1 MYNCVV
7 IFGESNSG
15 KSYAT
20 NMIKKKINVKTFH
33 FDFVISLAC
42 ESIRNFFEKKKFENE
57 AIVWYRR
64 GLDVSNNELDNF
76 LSDLNKMI
84 SINNDFFKDIYIK
97 SIKGTR
103 PSWSFRPGIDK
114 PKDVIN
120 LGSFGQLL
128 NPFGSHIMDLVFI
141 YLIKGT
147 FNFVI
152 EGIYFSN
159 ESNFLKKLQTKCKK
173 ISYLQTIYNQETK
186 CYTYEFNKKK
196 INSLLEIIKKIKN
209 ELNLNYSKQF

>member
-7 IFGESNSG
+7 VFGESNSG
-15 KSYAT
+15 KSYVT
-20 NMIKKKINVKTFH
+20 NMIKKKINVKTIH
-33 FDFVISLAC
+33 FDFVISLIC
-42 ESIRNFFEKKKFENE
+42 ENIRNFFEKKKFENE
-57 AIVWYRR
+57 AIVWYRQ
-64 GLDVSNNELDNF
+64 DIDISNNELDNF

-84 SINNDFFKDIYIK
+84 SINNDFFNDLYIK

-103 PSWSFRPGIDK
+103 PSWSFRPGIDQ

-128 NPFGSHIMDLVFI
+128 NTFGSHIMDLIFI

-159 ESNFLKKLQTKCKK
+159 ETNFLKKLQTKCKK
-173 ISYLQTIYNQETK
+173 ISYLQTIYDEETK
-186 CYTYEFNKKK
+186 SYTYKFNKKRT
-196 INSLLEIIKKIKN
+196 NSLLEIIEKIKD
-209 ELNLNYSKQF
+209 ELNLDHSK